1 MKQQVNLLLL
11 LPKFE
16 KRLFSLPMLLFCDV
30 LLVIFLLI
38 VYLPVR
44 LGLDDKRDIL
54 IKEQSAHQIAEVKLF
69 ETEKQ
74 FSREERISAFNQKAV
89 DLNKEI
95 AEKTE
100 LVAILSSGRS
110 KNITGFSRYLEE
122 LGNEI
127 IPGIALSEIAVSE
140 GGKSITLEGQAISTD
155 VALAF
160 AKRLDHDTVFA
171 GQTFKL
177 SQLGKSSQ
185 HGYLNIRLSNAKD
198 DGKGES
204 R

>member
-16 KRLFSLPMLLFCDV
+16 KRFFSLAMLLFCD
-30 LLVIFLLI
+30 LLLI
-38 VYLPVR
+38 AVLFIISLPIR
-44 LGLDDKRDIL
+44 GGLDDKRDML
-54 IKEQSAHQIAEVKLF
+54 TREQSLHQAAEVKLH

-74 FSREERISAFNQKAV
+74 FSREERVASFDKKAE

-95 AEKTE
+95 AEKSE
-100 LVAILSSGRS
+100 LVAVLSSGRS

-122 LGNEI
+122 LGNKIVSGVSLNEI
-127 IPGIALSEIAVSE
+127 VISE

-185 HGYLNIRLSNAKD
+185 HGYLNIRLSNSKD
-198 DGKGES
+198 DDGGGSK
-204 R
+204 